1 MKITPKTVFLISLV
15 SLVFAI
21 ASYASGGGPLATV
34 TRVKGSP
41 QIIKASVPQ
50 AAALKIGETIEY
62 GDTVITDSDS
72 KATLIFNDGEIR
84 VITSGSNVK
93 FNEGD
98 KAQNDTQMAKVASTL
113 ADAVN
118 AKNLDSTF
126 ESVTGIK
133 LSMSSAKEK
142 PKSAPAPPPMVSAP
156 APASPVPSDELP
168 AGEALGGQ
176 APVPKAEEKKSSDLL
191 VAARTQKPSE
201 APGGAALKSGIKK
214 WHYWFDD
221 ENSIPWELLIPG
233 SVLGDID
240 KITFKTSSSV
250 QDIKNLKNKLSLS
263 AMQDG
268 VIVVSVLFKN
278 KGNVQTPPLRAEL
291 VVNEKRKNIVIEELK
306 KISGLQ
312 NDDPETYLYVK
323 SSIFKQNQFYI
334 AALAALNELEKL
346 QPGVKMPHV
355 LKSKAVIY
363 HAMGEKELARAAAER
378 LK

>member
-1 MKITPKTVFLISLV
+1 M
-15 SLVFAI
+15 
-21 ASYASGGGPLATV
+21 
-34 TRVKGSP
+34 
-41 QIIKASVPQ
+41 
-50 AAALKIGETIEY
+50 
-62 GDTVITDSDS
+62 
-72 KATLIFNDGEIR
+72 
-84 VITSGSNVK
+84 
-93 FNEGD
+93 
-98 KAQNDTQMAKVASTL
+98 
-113 ADAVN
+113 
-118 AKNLDSTF
+118 
-126 ESVTGIK
+126 
-133 LSMSSAKEK
+133 
-142 PKSAPAPPPMVSAP
+142 
-156 APASPVPSDELP
+156 
-168 AGEALGGQ
+168 
-176 APVPKAEEKKSSDLL
+176 
-191 VAARTQKPSE
+191 
-201 APGGAALKSGIKK
+201 
-214 WHYWFDD
+214 
-221 ENSIPWELLIPG
+221 
-233 SVLGDID
+233 GDID

>member
-142 PKSAPAPPPMVSAP
+142 PKSAPVKDFSDKESGSAMPGAAPEGQLNKELLDDAASSSGALKEEGFKAKSSIQPEASMQEAAPAPPPMVSAP

-176 APVPKAEEKKSSDLL
+176 APVPKAEEKKS
-191 VAARTQKPSE
+191 
-201 APGGAALKSGIKK
+201 
-214 WHYWFDD
+214 
-221 ENSIPWELLIPG
+221 
-233 SVLGDID
+233 
-240 KITFKTSSSV
+240 
-250 QDIKNLKNKLSLS
+250 
-263 AMQDG
+263 
-268 VIVVSVLFKN
+268 
-278 KGNVQTPPLRAEL
+278 
-291 VVNEKRKNIVIEELK
+291 EEEDYNY
-306 KISGLQ
+306 G
-312 NDDPETYLYVK
+312 Y
-323 SSIFKQNQFYI
+323 
-334 AALAALNELEKL
+334 
-346 QPGVKMPHV
+346 GM
-355 LKSKAVIY
+355 
-363 HAMGEKELARAAAER
+363 
-378 LK
+378 